1 MFAVRQRSDPSLQ
14 TRPPTD
20 SVTDPTLVGQTFRST
35 SAWAYTLAVWAFC
48 ALCAVLAIV
57 QEPAL
62 TAVRVVLSFA
72 TAALLAWVILL
83 RPYLRVTDTAVV
95 VSNVWRTHVIPF
107 GAVAY
112 VRTRGLV
119 EIVVQQGERERVYR
133 SWNAPG
139 NTARRP
145 RVSDPQARS
154 HLRGMGISAQG
165 HSHALTPG
173 SGAAGRLIEER
184 MDAAEPGAATAIL
197 STWNLQVLTAVVVAI
212 VVTAGAWSL

>member
-1 MFAVRQRSDPSLQ
+1 MAD
-14 TRPPTD
+14 
-20 SVTDPTLVGQTFRST
+20 QTFRST
-35 SAWAYTLAVWAFC
+35 SAWAYTLVVWAFC
-48 ALCAVLAIV
+48 GLCAVLAIL

-62 TAVRVVLSFA
+62 TAVRVVLTSA
-72 TAALLAWVILL
+72 TVALLAWAVLL
-83 RPYLRVTDTAVV
+83 RPHLRVTDAAVV

-119 EIVVQQGERERVYR
+119 EVVVREGERERVYR

-145 RVSDPQARS
+145 RVSDPQARN
-154 HLRGMGISAQG
+154 HLRRMGVSPQG
-165 HSHALTPG
+165 HSHALSAG

-184 MDAAEPGAATAIL
+184 MDAAAPGAPTSIR
-197 STWNLQVLTAVVVAI
+197 SNWNLPIIAAVLAAL
-212 VVTAGAWSL
+212 VVTVGAWSL